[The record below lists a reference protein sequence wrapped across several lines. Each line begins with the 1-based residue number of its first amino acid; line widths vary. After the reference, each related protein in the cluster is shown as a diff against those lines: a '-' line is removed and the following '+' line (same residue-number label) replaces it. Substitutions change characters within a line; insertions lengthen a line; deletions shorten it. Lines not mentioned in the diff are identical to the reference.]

1 MLPCVAVPADHS
13 VKLVWLDGRDLLDPH
28 FFANPL
34 TFPGASGGVGKPE
47 GWDKEYLELLRI
59 GLG

>member
-1 MLPCVAVPADHS
+1 MLPRAAVPADHS
-13 VKLVWLDGRDLLDPH
+13 VELVWLDGRDLLDPH

-34 TFPGASGGVGKPE
+34 TFPGASGGAGKPE
-47 GWDKEYLELLRI
+47 GWDKEYLESLRI